1 MRRALLYLLAAWSA
15 CVVAA
20 SAAAAADAQWWSAC
34 ASPGTGWRA
43 LELRAG
49 RQPECLAWSWFS
61 DDIETTGWARLV
73 VETNAAFDDQ
83 SQAYAAGWLEAALTR
98 ARIYQV
104 RLFHLIDDQI
114 TDVIAQQSFLLSTL
128 IHCT

>member
-1 MRRALLYLLAAWSA
+1 MRRALLGLLAAWSV
-15 CVVAA
+15 CVAT
-20 SAAAAADAQWWSAC
+20 STAADVQWWSAC
-34 ASPGTGWRA
+34 APPGTGWRA

-49 RQPECLAWSWFS
+49 RQPECLAWSWFA
-61 DDIETTGWARLV
+61 DDIESTGWARLV

-104 RLFHLIDDQI
+104 RF
-114 TDVIAQQSFLLSTL
+114 FE
-128 IHCT
+128 C